1 VTDAPAVDLKV
12 GVALALSGDPGEML
26 ADAKAV
32 EAAGADSL
40 WVFDFDM
47 LGGGRIAQYIV
58 MSAIA
63 AVTWRAR
70 LVVPAG
76 TSGVSE
82 GPDQLAHAHTTC
94 ARIAHGRLLSRFEF
108 VVSDA
113 APDKAGVVFA
123 AAREEHPKVECW
135 LRAPFPDGRGAWD
148 ELRRACTAAG
158 ATGVVL
164 PNDPRLIDLL
174 RNPDIVEDRSDLR
187 LSFG

>member
-1 VTDAPAVDLKV
+1 MTDAPAVALKV

-40 WVFDFDM
+40 WVFGDM
-47 LGGGRIAQYIV
+47 LGTGRIGQYIV
-58 MSAIA
+58 MSALA
-63 AVTWRAR
+63 AVTWRVR
-70 LVVPAG
+70 LVVPPGA
-76 TSGVSE
+76 SSASE

-113 APDKAGVVFA
+113 APDKVGDVFA
-123 AAREEHPKVECW
+123 AAQKEYPKVECW
-135 LRAPFPDGRGAWD
+135 LRAPFPQSRAAWD
-148 ELRRACTAAG
+148 ELRRACTDAG

-174 RNPDIVEDRSDLR
+174 RNPDIIEDRSDLK